1 METVEE
7 KLTVYNN
14 IFENSSKLSAFLA
27 LTDYYYSKQDRKKM
41 NSVKKVSKDLPV
53 SFEAIMKYIYE
64 CEFSLDEHAEVV
76 WILNEKSVV
85 IHDDRDQFAASIQ
98 KKYPKSVIFRNP
110 KDLEDFNHFE
120 QDTAYIFVGELR
132 SELNYINDMSTYSV
146 EKEYRDRVR
155 GKEDGKEEKYLKD
168 AR

>member
-85 IHDDRDQFAASIQ
+85 IHDDRD
-98 KKYPKSVIFRNP
+98 
-110 KDLEDFNHFE
+110 
-120 QDTAYIFVGELR
+120 
-132 SELNYINDMSTYSV
+132 
-146 EKEYRDRVR
+146 
-155 GKEDGKEEKYLKD
+155 
-168 AR
+168 